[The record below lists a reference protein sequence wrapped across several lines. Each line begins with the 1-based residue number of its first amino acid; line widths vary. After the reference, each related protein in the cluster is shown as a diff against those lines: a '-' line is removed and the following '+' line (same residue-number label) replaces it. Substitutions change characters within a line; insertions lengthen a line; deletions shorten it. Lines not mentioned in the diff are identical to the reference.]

1 MITLPGGAQRV
12 VAARLHSPRPP
23 TVAVIVVLAAV
34 GLLALPATSFAQA
47 TVDEVTMTS
56 PVGPDPVDD
65 TCAGPGVVG
74 ILTGTE
80 TLTGRTVETETGFH
94 FAGSLTLAYRID
106 FPDGSYVISSQI
118 ERLTFSGN
126 DGHATFGG
134 TLLDKGTLY
143 DVNGMVIGYGM
154 FNARFRTTIVDGT
167 AVVEI
172 DDGHLTCR

>member
-12 VAARLHSPRPP
+12 VAARLHSPRAP
-23 TVAVIVVLAAV
+23 TVAVIAVLAAV
-34 GLLALPATSFAQA
+34 SLLALPATSFSQA
-47 TVDEVTMTS
+47 TRGEVSITS

-80 TLTGRTVETETGFH
+80 TLSGRTVETDTGFH
-94 FAGSLTLAYRID
+94 FAGSLTLAYRVD

-126 DGHATFGG
+126 DGDATFGG

-143 DVNGMVIGYGM
+143 DVNGVVIGYGM

-167 AVVEI
+167 TVVEI

>member
-1 MITLPGGAQRV
+1 MSISIPKRPEDGVGRSTRRRWPGVTL
-12 VAARLHSPRPP
+12 VALL
-23 TVAVIVVLAAV
+23 LAA
-34 GLLALPATSFAQA
+34 ALVPVPISAFGQA
-47 TVDEVTMTS
+47 TVDEISITS
-56 PVGPDPVDD
+56 PAGPDAVDD

-94 FAGSLTLAYRID
+94 FAGSLTLAYRVD

-154 FNARFRTTIVDGT
+154 FNARFRTTIVGGT

-172 DDGHLTCR
+172 DEGQLTCR